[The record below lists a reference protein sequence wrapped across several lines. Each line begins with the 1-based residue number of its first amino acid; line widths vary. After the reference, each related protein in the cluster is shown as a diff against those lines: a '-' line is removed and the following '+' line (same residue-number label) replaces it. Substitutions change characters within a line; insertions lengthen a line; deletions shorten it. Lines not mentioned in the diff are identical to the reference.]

1 MSLRILAI
9 DDMGAMR
16 SLVKRTLNEL
26 GFDDVTTASNGKEA
40 FDRLV
45 ALSDIK
51 EKAYELVI
59 SDWNMQPVN
68 GLQLLKMVRSN
79 ELLGETLFILLT
91 AEQGKDN
98 IIAALQADVDEYVI
112 KPFNTATI
120 KTKLENL
127 VAKKLA
133 AIKAMFDKTAVKFKS
148 GMVDGDADKKKD
160 QLIGFFG
167 AKITKLMRVAP
178 WSSKPVTAMGE
189 LYQYLGK
196 HQEAE
201 KYFRDAVKMNFGD
214 TEAHAQLSNTLR
226 ATGKLGES
234 LSELELALR
243 LNPNSAELKRRLG
256 EAYLKSNDYENAIK
270 YLAEAQAGLTDGQAG
285 NLSALGKAKMGKGEA
300 TRDPA
305 LLTQGVADIQKAA
318 DLDPSLIAAQYN
330 LMVAY
335 KKLGKSNEALAV
347 MERIEKLEPSDAEG
361 WIALGKAF
369 LDRKETVKAVF
380 AFKKAEALARN
391 KFDACIEIAVALY
404 DNGVIKEAQTFNSI
418 AIEQNPSSVLA
429 YNLSG
434 LLHRAHGSFKDAVAD
449 YERAIKLD
457 PENPV
462 IEFNLGFA
470 LFKFGD
476 QEKGRV
482 YLEDAVK
489 KMPELEEKLKEIITE
504 GKNVA
509 R

>member
-1 MSLRILAI
+1 MSLRILVV

-26 GFDDVTTASNGKEA
+26 GFEDIATASNGKEA

-51 EKAYELVI
+51 DKSIELVI

-68 GLQLLKMVRSN
+68 GLQLLKMVRNN
-79 ELLGETLFILLT
+79 ELLSETLFILLT

-98 IIAALQADVDEYVI
+98 IVAALQAEVDEYVI
-112 KPFNTATI
+112 KPFTTATI
-120 KTKLENL
+120 KIKLENL
-127 VAKKLA
+127 VARKLA
-133 AIKAMFDKTAVKFKS
+133 AIKAMFDKMAVKFKS

-167 AKITKLMRVAP
+167 AKITNLMRVAP
-178 WSSKPVTAMGE
+178 WSSKPVTAMGN
-189 LYQYLGK
+189 LYQYFGK
-196 HQEAE
+196 HEEAE

-234 LSELELALR
+234 LSELEVALR
-243 LNPNSAELKRRLG
+243 LNPNSVELKRRLG
-256 EAYLKSNDYENAIK
+256 EAYLKNGDYENAIK
-270 YLAEAQAGLTDGQAG
+270 YLAEAQAGLTTGKAG
-285 NLSALGKAKMGKGEA
+285 NLSSLGKAKMGKGEA
-300 TRDPA
+300 TRNTA
-305 LLTQGVADIQKAA
+305 LISEGVTDIQKAA
-318 DLDPSLIAAQYN
+318 DLDPGLISAQYN

-335 KKLGKSNEALAV
+335 KKLGKPQEALAV
-347 MERIEKLEPSDAEG
+347 MERIEKLEPSDADG
-361 WIALGKAF
+361 WITLGKAF
-369 LDRKETVKAVF
+369 LDRKERVKAVF

-391 KFDACIEIAVALY
+391 KFDACMEIAGALY
-404 DNGVIKEAQTFNSI
+404 DNGVIKEAQTFNAI

-434 LLHRAHGSFKDAVAD
+434 LLHRAQGSLKEAVAD
-449 YERAIKLD
+449 YGHAIKLD

-470 LFKFGD
+470 LFKSGD
-476 QEKGRV
+476 MEKGRS
-482 YLEDAVK
+482 YMDSAVK
-489 KMPELEEKLKEIITE
+489 KMPELEGKLKEILTE
-504 GKNVA
+504 SKNVA